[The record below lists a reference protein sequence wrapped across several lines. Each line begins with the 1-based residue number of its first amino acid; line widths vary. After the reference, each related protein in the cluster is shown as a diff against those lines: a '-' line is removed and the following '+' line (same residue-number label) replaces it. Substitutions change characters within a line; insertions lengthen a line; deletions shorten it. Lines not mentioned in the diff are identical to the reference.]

1 MSVEQGRNEENAKI
15 RYQTGRIN
23 SSKIFEELLEIYEEN
38 LGERTKNRKIKKI
51 LFSVRRQEEMR
62 VKKMKKNSFSLGKNE
77 STKEMKK

>member
-1 MSVEQGRNEENAKI
+1 
-15 RYQTGRIN
+15 
-23 SSKIFEELLEIYEEN
+23 LLEIYKEN
-38 LGERTKNRKIKKI
+38 LGERTKNRKIKKT